1 MTNGDD
7 QFPDGPPSPGGTD
20 REGFPGEPVA
30 AADSVRPVV
39 LEKPDHPISRRDVDP
54 DALGIIRRLH
64 RFGFLAYLTGGA
76 VRDLMLGRVPKDFDI
91 VTDARP
97 GQVRKRF
104 ANCFII
110 GRRFRLAHVRFPEGK
125 MIEVATFRR
134 IPDRGEELAPDAPVD
149 PKLLYG
155 TPREDAFRRD
165 ITINALFYDPDDDV
179 VIDFVGGVEDLGRR
193 VVRVIGDPAERF
205 AEDPV
210 RVWRVLRHAA
220 RLGFSV
226 DAATEREIP
235 AQRDLLAACSG
246 ARLYEELNKDLA
258 YETRPVFDA
267 LRSRG
272 LLRIILG
279 RAGLDYESDPAL
291 YARLNRLLDAED
303 RSRRAG
309 LKLAAEEMYT
319 LVFWP
324 WVEPLFGAEPED
336 IHNALYE
343 AFDRAGMKAT
353 LPRKL
358 KADFIQILTILG
370 AMGRALRTGRMRW
383 SLAKRS
389 HFGQAARLCFLVQKG
404 RPPGPGESFET
415 LLRESVP
422 GGPGSEQSRRKR
434 HRRRRGGNRNTNGT
448 PLLPST

>member
-1 MTNGDD
+1 MTNSDD
-7 QFPDGPPSPGGTD
+7 QFPDGPPSPGGTG
-20 REGFPGEPVA
+20 RGGFPEEPVA

-39 LEKPDHPISRRDVDP
+39 IEKPDHPISRRGVDP

-97 GQVRKRF
+97 GQIRKRF

-125 MIEVATFRR
+125 LIEVATFRR
-134 IPDRGEELAPDAPVD
+134 IPDRGDELAPDAPVD
-149 PKLLYG
+149 PKVLYG

-179 VIDFVGGVEDLGRR
+179 VIDFVGGVEDLSRR
-193 VVRVIGDPAERF
+193 VVRVIGDPAVRF

-279 RAGLDYESDPAL
+279 RAGQDYESDPAL
-291 YARLNRLLDAED
+291 YARLDRLLDAED

-319 LVFWP
+319 LIFWP
-324 WVEPLFGAEPED
+324 WVEPFFGAEPGD
-336 IHNALYE
+336 LHDALYE

-370 AMGRALRTGRMRW
+370 GMGRALRTGRMRW

-389 HFGQAARLCFLVQKG
+389 HFGQAGRLCFLIQKG
-404 RPPGPGESFET
+404 QPPGPGEGFES
-415 LLRESVP
+415 LLRESLP
-422 GGPGSEQSRRKR
+422 SGPASEPSK
-434 HRRRRGGNRNTNGT
+434 RRRRRRRTRGGRGGPPN
-448 PLLPST
+448 SSQA